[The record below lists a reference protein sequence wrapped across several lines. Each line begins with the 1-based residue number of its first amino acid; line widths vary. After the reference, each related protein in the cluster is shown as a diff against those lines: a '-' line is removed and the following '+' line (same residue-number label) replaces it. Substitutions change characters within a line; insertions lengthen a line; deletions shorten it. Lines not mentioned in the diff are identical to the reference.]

1 MFGDYEERQEL
12 DAMVS
17 GNAAKQPRITFP
29 AKTNSAS
36 GRANT
41 PLCELT
47 QKACETQVTE
57 HNLLVTMKDDD
68 SRKCNSL
75 QV

>member
-41 PLCELT
+41 PL
-47 QKACETQVTE
+47 
-57 HNLLVTMKDDD
+57 
-68 SRKCNSL
+68 
-75 QV
+75 